1 MDRTEHSSHPDRDN
15 GLQHYLDTIGR
26 YDLLTPAQE
35 RDLASR
41 VRQGDQCA
49 LDQLVNANLRFV
61 VSVAKRYVNRGLSLR
76 DLIAEGNVGLITAAK
91 RFDERREFRFVTY
104 AAWWI
109 RQSIQVAL
117 SEQTTTVRLPAN
129 RVREVRRANELEIKL
144 EQQLQRQVTEDEVA
158 EALALDPRKLAQIR
172 RASRPLVSIN
182 ESSYEDGETLAE
194 TIADTT
200 AVDPEQQFAASE
212 LRRELHA
219 ALDHLDERERHV
231 LARYFGLDE
240 AAQMSLEA
248 IGRGIDLSRER
259 VRQLRNRAI
268 ERIKATSA
276 KATLAEFL
284 N

>member
-1 MDRTEHSSHPDRDN
+1 MDRTEQSSYPDRDN

-144 EQQLQRQVTEDEVA
+144 EQHLQRQVTEDEVA

-219 ALDHLDERERHV
+219 ALGHLDERERHV

-259 VRQLRNRAI
+259 VRHLRNRAI
-268 ERIKATSA
+268 ERIKATGA
-276 KATLAEFL
+276 ETTLAEFL

>member
-1 MDRTEHSSHPDRDN
+1 MDRTEQIPHTDRDN

-35 RDLASR
+35 RELASS

-61 VSVAKRYVNRGLSLR
+61 VSMAKRYVNRGLSLR

-117 SEQTTTVRLPAN
+117 AEQTATVRLPAN
-129 RVREVRRANELEIKL
+129 RVREVHRANELEIKL
-144 EQQLQRQVTEDEVA
+144 EQRLQRQVTEDEVA

-194 TIADTT
+194 TLADTS
-200 AVDPEQQFAASE
+200 AVDPEQRFVASE

-219 ALDHLDERERHV
+219 ALDHLDERERQV

-248 IGRGIDLSRER
+248 IGRAIDLSRER

-268 ERIKATSA
+268 ERIKATGA